1 MVADRRKKGK
11 VQTPK
16 GHALASGNAAR
27 RTAADRGDHRNI
39 AASVFVSVEGMDV
52 GMADVAVVTVV
63 VGFGKAANVDIVCSA
78 ALKSSTVAVAYAV
91 IVAFVSATVGVEA
104 VGTS

>member
-1 MVADRRKKGK
+1 
-11 VQTPK
+11 
-16 GHALASGNAAR
+16 
-27 RTAADRGDHRNI
+27 
-39 AASVFVSVEGMDV
+39 MDV
-52 GMADVAVVTVV
+52 ETADVAVVTVV
-63 VGFGKAANVDIVCSA
+63 VGFGKAANVIVCSA